1 MIHHKP
7 VITLAGGLILA
18 LVSVACSSQP
28 NARTSANQ
36 PVRDNVVASDRSAYQ
51 EDRLTSSNDRSR
63 STDRMASNER
73 PVPTNRTGLDDNRVA
88 SDRIVPCADQKGD
101 STGSSDCA
109 SANRQV
115 GDSRTGSDRT
125 AYDSTAG
132 ARAACPSHTDAK
144 GNVIYDDPSCP
155 TRYRQTHQQ
164 MGSSFQNVDVT
175 QESAFF
181 DRHIGKAVTH
191 ARAAEI
197 AGHLGNAPEMRQQ
210 AQLSL
215 ERAKEAQRAGNVPG
229 LNEGIIELR
238 ETLSQP
244 QGASVQDATAH
255 VENAR
260 INLSRAG
267 GMRPIDTRAT
277 GALAVRTNSM
287 AGTQTRTVK
296 GELISDEA
304 SGRVDGGQ
312 HYRVRDPQ
320 GKDIPISLSQDMGRT
335 VREGDMVEAQLDSEG
350 RVLAISKDR

>member
-1 MIHHKP
+1 MIQNKS
-7 VITLAGGLILA
+7 VITFTGGLILVF
-18 LVSVACSSQP
+18 VSVACSSQP

-36 PVRDNVVASDRSAYQ
+36 PVRDNVVASDRSDYQ
-51 EDRLTSSNDRSR
+51 EDRLRSSHDQSR

-88 SDRIVPCADQKGD
+88 SDRMVLCADQKRD

-109 SANRQV
+109 SANRRM
-115 GDSRTGSDRT
+115 GDSKTGSD
-125 AYDSTAG
+125 STA
-132 ARAACPSHTDAK
+132 
-144 GNVIYDDPSCP
+144 
-155 TRYRQTHQQ
+155 
-164 MGSSFQNVDVT
+164 MGSRFQNVDVT

-181 DRHIGKAVTH
+181 DRHMGKAVSH

-197 AGHLGNAPEMRQQ
+197 AGHLGHAPEMRQQ

-215 ERAKEAQRAGNVPG
+215 ERAEEAQRAGNVPG
-229 LNEGIIELR
+229 LNEGIMELR
-238 ETLSQP
+238 ETLNQP
-244 QGASVQDATAH
+244 QGASVRDAMTH

-267 GMRPIDTRAT
+267 GMRPSDTRTT

-287 AGTQTRTVK
+287 GGTQTRIVK

-312 HYRVRDPQ
+312 HYRVRGPH
-320 GKDIPISLSQDMGRT
+320 GKDVPISLSQDMGRT